1 MNCRYIGT
9 GTCGLCIY
17 TDLKKIQYGIKFNSS
32 FIAICEEEYGNLF
45 VGLAHFCPQFW
56 WEKITKEPIC
66 IDSLVSVNTLGISA
80 MQLIGINKISFAV
93 RPVLLL

>member
-1 MNCRYIGT
+1 MRNRMQHI
-9 GTCGLCIY
+9 
-17 TDLKKIQYGIKFNSS
+17 F
-32 FIAICEEEYGNLF
+32 EEEKLICRTRTF
-45 VGLAHFCPQFW
+45 LSTILVG
-56 WEKITKEPIC
+56 KNYKGIC